1 MISIRTVS
9 ADDWQQ
15 WRELRREALREAPD
29 AFGSTLAGWSGDGDY
44 EARWRDRLETVP
56 VNLVADLDDVP
67 VGMVSLTAVQDLES
81 ELIGMWVA
89 PQARGRG
96 VGKALVLSV
105 LDQARAIGAV
115 TIALDVTAGNEP
127 AIALYVST
135 GFVDVGW
142 ASSPDDPKPER
153 RMRQSLFA
161 PPTAE

>member
-9 ADDWQQ
+9 ADDWRE

-44 EARWRDRLETVP
+44 EARWRDRLETLP
-56 VNLVADLDDVP
+56 VNLIADLDDVP
-67 VGMVSLTAVQDLES
+67 VGMVSLTAVTDLEA
-81 ELIGMWVA
+81 ELISMWVA

-96 VGKALVLSV
+96 VGQALVLSV
-105 LDQARAIGAV
+105 LDQARANGAAS
-115 TIALDVTAGNEP
+115 IALDVTAGNDA
-127 AIALYVST
+127 AIALYVKT

-142 ASSPDDPKPER
+142 ATSPDDPQPER